1 MALFLVTGGCGFIGS
16 NLVHALVGRGDRV
29 RILDNLRTG
38 RETNI
43 AALRAQ
49 HPSQVELWR
58 GDILDS
64 ALLDRVLVGV
74 DYILHLAAMPS
85 VPWSIENPLA
95 CDQINSQGTL
105 QVLEA
110 ARRQGQIRRVVQA
123 VSCAAYGD
131 LAPEVPK
138 RETDP
143 VMPLSPYA
151 ASKLSSEQ
159 YGQVYSRVYGVPV
172 VALRYFNVFGP
183 RQDPTSQYAAVLP
196 NFINAALD
204 QRAPTIF
211 GDGLQSRDFVF
222 VENVVNAN
230 LLACMAPA
238 ERVGGQV
245 INIGTGQTTTL
256 LQVLQILSQL
266 TGREIQP
273 LHAPGRSGEV
283 RHSCADISLARQVL
297 GYSPQV
303 DFAEGLRRT
312 LAYYQQIRR
321 EAGLDPATSSA
332 AVLAAAQ
339 AQAKGSR

>member
-1 MALFLVTGGCGFIGS
+1 MTDRVLVTGGCGFIGS

-123 VSCAAYGD
+123 VFIAAMVVGGLGVGLWLARRLRDLDGYARRAAYG
-131 LAPEVPK
+131 LVVLGVFVLV
-138 RETDP
+138 R
-143 VMPLSPYA
+143 A
-151 ASKLSSEQ
+151 ASFHHVDMLLGFSWNRIA
-159 YGQVYSRVYGVPV
+159 V
-172 VALRYFNVFGP
+172 NVLLELGGIGAIVHSAWGRWRSF
-183 RQDPTSQYAAVLP
+183 
-196 NFINAALD
+196 
-204 QRAPTIF
+204 APK
-211 GDGLQSRDFVF
+211 
-222 VENVVNAN
+222 
-230 LLACMAPA
+230 P
-238 ERVGGQV
+238 
-245 INIGTGQTTTL
+245 
-256 LQVLQILSQL
+256 
-266 TGREIQP
+266 
-273 LHAPGRSGEV
+273 
-283 RHSCADISLARQVL
+283 
-297 GYSPQV
+297 
-303 DFAEGLRRT
+303 
-312 LAYYQQIRR
+312 
-321 EAGLDPATSSA
+321 
-332 AVLAAAQ
+332 
-339 AQAKGSR
+339 